1 MHACLDSIWHRVPGP
16 PPPSGIG
23 MVSESCWPN
32 MMPNLRLPRRW
43 KLNWVNWSSPW
54 GMSKARV
61 PPKLAALLALWC
73 FPGSGESQMTGMT
86 WVLGNRVN
94 TYAKVTDWCQ
104 MMWFLFDW
112 DHKVLTTS
120 FTSYLDSPRKLREML
135 ARTASS
141 IQVEVESTWHPMFL
155 VRPML

>member
-1 MHACLDSIWHRVPGP
+1 MFLGP
-16 PPPSGIG
+16 PPFRHRYGI
-23 MVSESCWPN
+23 
-32 MMPNLRLPRRW
+32 RI
-43 KLNWVNWSSPW
+43 
-54 GMSKARV
+54 
-61 PPKLAALLALWC
+61 LLAKHDAQSTPTQALKTELGELKLTLGNVQSKSSSETRSIVG
-73 FPGSGESQMTGMT
+73 FVVGLGSGESQMTGMT

-94 TYAKVTDWCQ
+94 TYAKVTDWYQ
-104 MMWFLFDW
+104 MIWFLFDW
-112 DHKVLTTS
+112 DHKVLTIS